1 VQLEVDQSRKVEQS
15 GPTVLA
21 FSDHEH
27 GVLLV
32 PNQVKRRV
40 LRRLREQDRE
50 RRVSVHMVFAALVAL
65 LLRDVVK
72 RVDLVIID
80 DEYTGHRGVIKFQ
93 VLYYLRKL
101 GIEVETEVITFGLV
115 GKRSPAH
122 HLALSVLRNQRTPDR
137 YVTFEELWILVGQ
150 KKTPGPAAQ

>member
-1 VQLEVDQSRKVEQS
+1 MRLEVDQRRKVEQS

-27 GVLLV
+27 SALLV

-40 LRRLREQDRE
+40 LRRLREQGRE
-50 RRVSVHMVFAALVAL
+50 RRVSVHMVFAALVVL

-72 RVDLVIID
+72 RTDLVIID
-80 DEYTGHRGVIKFQ
+80 DEYTGHRGIIKFQ
-93 VLYYLRKL
+93 VLHYLHRL
-101 GIEVETEVITFGLV
+101 GTEVETEVITFGLV

-122 HLALSVLRNQRTPDR
+122 HLALSVFRNQRPPDR
-137 YVTFEELWILVGQ
+137 CVTFEELWTLVG
-150 KKTPGPAAQ
+150 

>member
-80 DEYTGHRGVIKFQ
+80 DEYTGHRGVIKF
-93 VLYYLRKL
+93 